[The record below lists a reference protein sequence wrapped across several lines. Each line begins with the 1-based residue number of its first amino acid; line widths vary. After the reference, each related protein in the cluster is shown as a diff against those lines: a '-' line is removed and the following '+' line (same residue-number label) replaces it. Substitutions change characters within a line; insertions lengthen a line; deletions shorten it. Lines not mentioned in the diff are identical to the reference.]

1 MVRAHPGALFCVL
14 YRRSFEYHLFEGFSQ
29 LSQCFSF
36 STKLSAARLASGLLW
51 SVTLCLS
58 GLQIAS
64 IHRLADCRKDNLS
77 TLEYP
82 AASKYCTEVLLLSTK
97 RMPSAMAGDRTRID
111 CLEGNHARRYTTI
124 AYISTT
130 TLINIILFIYRG
142 QLLFILSRATNTTP
156 GEDQLEYRHLR
167 LLDPRGLL
175 LEIIFSVVWRIG
187 IPEMWKSSKTV
198 SIYKKGDTKGISNFR
213 PISLLSTMHKIF
225 SGALSQRITSVAADL
240 GWLSPAQ
247 KGILPG
253 VEVRISP

>member
-1 MVRAHPGALFCVL
+1 
-14 YRRSFEYHLFEGFSQ
+14 
-29 LSQCFSF
+29 
-36 STKLSAARLASGLLW
+36 
-51 SVTLCLS
+51 
-58 GLQIAS
+58 
-64 IHRLADCRKDNLS
+64 
-77 TLEYP
+77 
-82 AASKYCTEVLLLSTK
+82 
-97 RMPSAMAGDRTRID
+97 MAGDRTRID

-156 GEDQLEYRHLR
+156 GEDQLEYRHPR
-167 LLDPRGLL
+167 LFDLRGLL